1 MVQVIRPAD
10 GVSNPPLAPVT
21 NRLNGRANPF
31 TARFETGLPEE
42 PLSEE
47 PLPQEPLL
55 EEPEPEKPVP
65 LLDVPLPEVHR
76 WKSHYR
82 MNRWNCHYLIRWS
95 RCHRPTIRYA
105 VSHS

>member
-1 MVQVIRPAD
+1 MAEQIL
-10 GVSNPPLAPVT
+10 S
-21 NRLNGRANPF
+21 RLGSKR
-31 TARFETGLPEE
+31 GLPEE

-55 EEPEPEKPVP
+55 EEPEPEEPVP

-82 MNRWNCHYLIRWS
+82 MNRWNSGTALTGK
-95 RCHRPTIRYA
+95 P
-105 VSHS
+105 

>member
-1 MVQVIRPAD
+1 MAEQIL
-10 GVSNPPLAPVT
+10 S
-21 NRLNGRANPF
+21 RLGSKR
-31 TARFETGLPEE
+31 GLPEE

-65 LLDVPLPEVHR
+65 LLDVPLP
-76 WKSHYR
+76 HYR

-95 RCHRPTIRYA
+95 RCHRPTIRYVA
-105 VSHS
+105 SHS

>member
-1 MVQVIRPAD
+1 MAE
-10 GVSNPPLAPVT
+10 
-21 NRLNGRANPF
+21 ANPF
-31 TARFETGLPEE
+31 TARFENGGLREE

-65 LLDVPLPEVHR
+65 LLDVPLPEVHC

-95 RCHRPTIRYA
+95 GATARRSAMRRPTP
-105 VSHS
+105 SHRR